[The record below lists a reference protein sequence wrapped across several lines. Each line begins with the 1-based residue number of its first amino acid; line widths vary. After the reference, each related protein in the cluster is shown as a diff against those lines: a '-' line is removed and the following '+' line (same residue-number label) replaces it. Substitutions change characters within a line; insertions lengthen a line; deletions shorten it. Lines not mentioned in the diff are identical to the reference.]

1 MVPACRNTAY
11 APAETASTDTDTCTS
26 PAHSA
31 IAQYA
36 WKTYQYP
43 SYSCQPIISSKTWI
57 SSSKASAPSAP
68 PRRYNPPLPTLHYTL
83 HYTISPPLISSH
95 IANR

>member
-31 IAQYA
+31 IAPYA

-43 SYSCQPIISSKTWI
+43 SYSCQPTISSKTWI
-57 SSSKASAPSAP
+57 SSSKASAPSAL
-68 PRRYNPPLPTLHYTL
+68 PRRYNPPSSPHYIT
-83 HYTISPPLISSH
+83 HYITQSLLLSYPL
-95 IANR
+95 